1 MKALGIGMKF
11 WPYLYVITLVVL
23 GLCDAGNSAITSFFP
38 IYGIMGFALS
48 FCYAAT
54 ATRKRNPVPYLDL
67 ADLNRRIKLWNL
79 PCDLLV
85 WGFLL
90 ERWIRTAIAAAGGS
104 NCGAGQMY
112 IVILLFGI
120 PYGLTRLF
128 MLWGS
133 AAVCKHTLRQAVQDR
148 RISLS
153 AANRHIFLHLLP
165 IADIFSAI
173 AVAKTLCAVPQ
184 ASGKE

>member
-120 PYGLTRLF
+120 PYGLTHLF
-128 MLWGS
+128 IVSRKSAHFPAFAAHCGYFQRNCGS
-133 AAVCKHTLRQAVQDR
+133 ENAVCRPTSFRKGMKQ
-148 RISLS
+148 
-153 AANRHIFLHLLP
+153 
-165 IADIFSAI
+165 
-173 AVAKTLCAVPQ
+173 C
-184 ASGKE
+184 